1 MGQIEELQ
9 GRIAAA
15 LDRISQG
22 LDLQANTL
30 ADPEDIAAMREAL
43 DEEKVASEQRK
54 ERNKALH
61 ARVEQLK
68 ERNKALHARVEELEA
83 QQSATSPELSS
94 AGDLSGLKDELSDL
108 RSENERM
115 RKINARLRAANE
127 QNVGEP
133 HLINSGVMA
142 ELDSLRAARK
152 VDRAEMAAILT
163 ALEAAIGSDNEI
175 QGDA

>member
-30 ADPEDIAAMREAL
+30 SDPEDIAAMREAL
-43 DEEKVASEQRK
+43 DEETMAS
-54 ERNKALH
+54 
-61 ARVEQLK
+61 EQLK

-83 QQSATSPELSS
+83 QQSAPSPELSS